1 MQHCISEYFLSVKK
15 KNQALFSQERLDQRF
30 KSCENK
36 YENHN
41 GRFVVIQETTQKQLP
56 FKNKATSTDEQF
68 LENNK
73 TNIDSGGE
81 KSYDCSISLRK
92 RNSKREAIETNL
104 SERRLNYSRTRQAL
118 MKLDQPKVMDP
129 VINPIGRVHSEP
141 LTPSLIQTSR
151 AESPRRRIFETKSD
165 KMVSQTANSGHTG
178 EGEEGRDRALYKQRN
193 ECRADVHRSLTD
205 HRAEGTRVAARNKYV
220 SHRTTSFNDSIESC
234 KQQQQNYE
242 SIHCLNVNSRQE
254 QNDLVGE
261 NSQLSGVMEDNEP
274 IQLLT
279 EVQVDNVDE
288 QTKPRVTESTSL
300 MTSPFR
306 NGRLLSMLPLPLS
319 RTLGIEDNA
328 EPLQPLTALAHC
340 HEYPVTMD
348 RYCSR
353 PDCSSFGLTRRNTCG
368 SIGDFCLGNSHPRRI
383 QMASDYL
390 YGLTPL
396 GIAQPVMQ
404 KKTWLALNSESPVDS
419 LSHCVQL
426 RPLSPSQS
434 LIQSHAKRTKASCE
448 FCESKLKTRE
458 GAATDS
464 IQHPFCCTM
473 TSKELLAEQMTQ
485 TIESDN
491 SLLQRQ
497 SKAFLKAVQHDS
509 VASFTAKHCIPNKVA
524 AQSSASLSEN
534 EIRLIFGDEISKGK
548 LEVKNNIEFA
558 RSSHQGEIGQNDK
571 NSSCTEF
578 TDLLEE
584 HKPMEEPVSAKPA
597 SGLLSMYHTHGPI
610 IAKFCDGVKAVDPIN
625 SKTTLV
631 IPMNTSSRKRD
642 LRQPQ
647 TDVLE
652 TCKRTMTRKK
662 PNLRTDSASKPLM
675 KVTADKGDEHVRKCD
690 DRRQAGP
697 RQQPIPRWPKTRQKR
712 QISPYLRTSC
722 STDSITT
729 DCELNARSLLPRVQ
743 YSWDALR
750 RRQHSDIGFKVISTV
765 ASACNDESASSIGSS
780 ANFRT
785 MFGQTRQ
792 QLAEEQEE
800 SDEASSVEEVVKAY
814 NHPLYFFENTSEV
827 DSNDDQN
834 GGYNVEI
841 SNLPGTTRNGE
852 TELIEQ
858 ERTEI
863 TKPVLI
869 DQNMMLFK
877 GTHILTFRQRVCL
890 MLMGIIF
897 ILIFYM
903 IMFPIVQST
912 VFRKSDS

>member
-1 MQHCISEYFLSVKK
+1 MQHCISKYFLSVKK

-36 YENHN
+36 HENHN
-41 GRFVVIQETTQKQLP
+41 RRFVVIQETTQKQLP
-56 FKNKATSTDEQF
+56 IKNKTTSTDEQF

-81 KSYDCSISLRK
+81 KSYDCSISLHK
-92 RNSKREAIETNL
+92 RNSKTEAIETNL
-104 SERRLNYSRTRQAL
+104 SERRLNYNRTRQAL

-129 VINPIGRVHSEP
+129 VINPVGRVHSEP
-141 LTPSLIQTSR
+141 LTPSSLIQTSR

-165 KMVSQTANSGHTG
+165 KMVSQTANSGYTG
-178 EGEEGRDRALYKQRN
+178 EGEEGRDRDRALYKQRN

-205 HRAEGTRVAARNKYV
+205 HRAEGTRVTARNKYV
-220 SHRTTSFNDSIESC
+220 SHRTTSFNDSIESR
-234 KQQQQNYE
+234 KQHQQNYE
-242 SIHCLNVNSRQE
+242 SVHCLNADSRQE

-279 EVQVDNVDE
+279 EAQVDNVDE
-288 QTKPRVTESTSL
+288 QTKPRVTESSSL
-300 MTSPFR
+300 MTSPVR

-319 RTLGIEDNA
+319 STPGIEVNA

-353 PDCSSFGLTRRNTCG
+353 PDCSSYRLTRQTTYG
-368 SIGDFCLGNSHPRRI
+368 SVGDFYLGSSSHPRRI
-383 QMASDYL
+383 QMKDLTSDYP

-396 GIAQPVMQ
+396 GIAQPATQ
-404 KKTWLALNSESPVDS
+404 KKTWLSLNSESPVDS
-419 LSHCVQL
+419 SSHCVQL

-448 FCESKLKTRE
+448 FSESKLKTRE

-464 IQHPFCCTM
+464 IQHPFCCRT
-473 TSKELLAEQMTQ
+473 TSKEAL
-485 TIESDN
+485 
-491 SLLQRQ
+491 
-497 SKAFLKAVQHDS
+497 AFLKAVQHDS
-509 VASFTAKHCIPNKVA
+509 VTSFTAKHRIPYKVA
-524 AQSSASLSEN
+524 TQSSASLSEN

-558 RSSHQGEIGQNDK
+558 RSSPQGAIGQNEK
-571 NSSCTEF
+571 NRSCTEF

-584 HKPMEEPVSAKPA
+584 HEPIEEPVSVKPA
-597 SGLLSMYHTHGPI
+597 SGLVSMYRTHGPI

-625 SKTTLV
+625 SKTTSVL
-631 IPMNTSSRKRD
+631 PMNASRKRD

-647 TDVLE
+647 SVLLE
-652 TCKRTMTRKK
+652 TRKPTMNQTK
-662 PNLRTDSASKPLM
+662 PNLRSDSSSKPLT
-675 KVTADKGDEHVRKCD
+675 KLTADKGDEHVRKCD
-690 DRRQAGP
+690 DRHQP

-743 YSWDALR
+743 YSRDALR
-750 RRQHSDIGFKVISTV
+750 RRQHSDIGFRVISTV
-765 ASACNDESASSIGSS
+765 ASACNDESASSVGSS

-792 QLAEEQEE
+792 QLAEQQEE

-814 NHPLYFFENTSEV
+814 NHPLYFFENESEV
-827 DSNDDQN
+827 DSNADRN

-841 SNLPGTTRNGE
+841 SNLPGNTRNEE
-852 TELIEQ
+852 TEMIEQ

-863 TKPVLI
+863 TNPVLV

-877 GTHILTFRQRVCL
+877 GTHILTFRQRVCV
-890 MLMGIIF
+890 MLIGILF

-903 IMFPIVQST
+903 IRFPIVQST